1 MEKCFELP
9 KPNLQEEW
17 YRIVSF
23 MKQFFYAPVHNILD
37 NFIMFW
43 GIKENMIF
51 G

>member
-17 YRIVSF
+17 YSIVS
-23 MKQFFYAPVHNILD
+23 FFYAPVHNILD